1 MGMDASIRDTRKQA
15 SGLADLVAAATRIRR
30 RCLEMTSAAGSGH
43 ATSSLSAADLVSALF
58 FHALRYEVATPD
70 DPRNDRFVLS
80 KGHGAPLLY
89 AAWAE
94 AGAIPVEKLLTLR
107 RFGSELEGHPTPRF
121 PWADVATGALGQ
133 GLSVGLGMALAGRLD
148 GGTDRRSDRRVWV
161 LLGDGETAEGSVWEA
176 AALAGH
182 LGADNLTAIVDVNR
196 LGQTGPTALGHDLGA
211 YARRFAAFGWHPI
224 EIDGHDMA
232 QIVAA
237 YDEAKA
243 LESQPTAIL
252 ARTLKGRGVSFLEDA
267 EGWHGKA
274 VDPGEDLERAL
285 GELEAPEDAPPL
297 AVRPPVEREAVET
310 IGGGPTLELPAPAY
324 ERGDAEAT
332 RTAFGTALAK
342 LGELDPR
349 VVVLD
354 GDVQDSTRTFK
365 FREAHP
371 ERFVEGYIAEQ
382 NMVGMA
388 MGLQALGRI
397 PVAASFACF
406 LTRAFDFV
414 RLAGIS
420 GAHLVL
426 CGSHAGV
433 SIGEDGPSQ
442 MGLEDL
448 AMMRAIPGSLVLQ
461 PADAVSAERA
471 VELAARHQG
480 IAYIRTLRPKTP
492 VLYAGDETF
501 EPGGCRVWHAGPED
515 RLAIAATGITV
526 HEALAARERLAAEG
540 LPVRVLDCYSIKPAP
555 VEALRRAA
563 RETGRPLL
571 VVEDHYAAG
580 GLGEA
585 VLSALADTE
594 ARVEH
599 MAVRDVPTSGPSGEL
614 LAAAGIDADSIAARA
629 RLLAG

>member
-1 MGMDASIRDTRKQA
+1 MGMDTSIRDTRKQA

-267 EGWHGKA
+267 AGWHGKA

-310 IGGGPTLELPAPAY
+310 IGGGPTPELPAPAY

-448 AMMRAIPGSLVLQ
+448 AMMRAIPSSLVLH

-471 VELAARHQG
+471 VELAARHPG

-492 VLYAGDETF
+492 ILYGGDEHF

-555 VEALRRAA
+555 VEELRRAA

-599 MAVRDVPTSGPSGEL
+599 MAVREVPTSGPSGEL